1 MEHLSEKECKSAGM
15 AVRDTLETISGKW
28 KLLILLTFYKGG
40 RRRFRELVKELNIS
54 PRVLSKELQELEMH
68 KLVSRTVCDTRP
80 VTVEYDITPYCKTLA
95 PVISAMK
102 EWGEQHRVEIL
113 GKKNTSENGGE

>member
-1 MEHLSEKECKSAGM
+1 MDHLDEKACKSAGM

-28 KLLILLTFYKGG
+28 KLLILLTLYKGG
-40 RRRFRELVKELNIS
+40 KRRFRELVREINIS
-54 PRVLSKELQELEMH
+54 PRVLSKELRELEMN

-80 VTVEYDITPYCKTLA
+80 VTIEYDVTPYCKSLTG
-95 PVISAMK
+95 VITAMK

-113 GKKNTSENGGE
+113 GKKAE